1 MLLKTPVEAAFRAV
15 RAALGGGT
23 AITSGDKSCMG
34 IVKYSSEIEVTGR
47 GLSQPVGGEARA
59 LYSEIG
65 DVSLDVPCTVDGK
78 RVYPQTP
85 TIDSA
90 RACTT
95 FRFTATRPNEGG

>member
-1 MLLKTPVEAAFRAV
+1 MNLKTQVEAAFRAV

-23 AITSGDKSCMG
+23 PIASGDKSCMG
-34 IVKYSSEIEVTGR
+34 IVKYSSETEVTGR
-47 GLSQPVGGEARA
+47 GFSQPVGGEARA

-65 DVSLDVPCTVDGK
+65 DVSLDVPCTIDGK

-90 RACTT
+90 GAGTMC
-95 FRFTATRPNEGG
+95 RFTATRPNEGG